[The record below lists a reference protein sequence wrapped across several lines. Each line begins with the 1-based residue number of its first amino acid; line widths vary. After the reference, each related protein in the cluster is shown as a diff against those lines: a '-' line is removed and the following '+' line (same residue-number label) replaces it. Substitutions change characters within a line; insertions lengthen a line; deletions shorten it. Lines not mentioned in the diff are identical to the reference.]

1 MELPKV
7 SIMVPVYNDG
17 AIIGRCIESL
27 RTQTYPEE
35 KIELLVID
43 DGSTDGIETW
53 FPQKYPEVKYIRKER
68 SGPDHSRNHAI
79 TIASGEILGFIDSDC
94 MADSNWIK
102 EGLSVL
108 LKEETSIVT
117 GPLVHGD
124 RILDKI
130 MALHEFGEFLSH
142 QNREAANFVTCN
154 LFIRREV
161 FQTLEFPTHVWMGGD
176 RLFAWKLHQLGFRM
190 RYHGPMR
197 VFHLPD
203 LRLRNLLARIKQY
216 SSKTISMRIA
226 DPSLPGGRLLRLSYF
241 SPLVLAGIRCL
252 IDIRNLIHNIKS
264 LKVSLLQFS
273 FLFLSVPILRTI
285 DLIFMESYLIQRRF
299 KKKVCEQDDTL

>member
-1 MELPKV
+1 MGLPKV
-7 SIMVPVYNDG
+7 SITIPIYNDG
-17 AIIGRCIESL
+17 ASIERCIESL
-27 RTQTYPEE
+27 RAQAYPEE
-35 KIELLVID
+35 KIELVVID

-53 FPQKYPEVKYIRKER
+53 FPRKYPEVKFIRRER

-94 MADSNWIK
+94 MADPNWIK

-108 LKEETSIVT
+108 LKEEASIVT

-124 RILDKI
+124 RILDKV

-142 QNREAANFVTCN
+142 RSREISNFVTCN
-154 LFIRREV
+154 LLVRREI
-161 FQTLEFPTHVWMGGD
+161 FQTLKFPTHVWMGGD
-176 RLFAWKLHQLGFRM
+176 RLFAWKLHQLGIRM

-197 VFHLPD
+197 VFHVPD
-203 LRLRNLLARIKQY
+203 LRHGNLLTRIKQY
-216 SSKTISMRIA
+216 SFKTIWMRIT

-273 FLFLSVPILRTI
+273 FLFLSVPILRAI
-285 DLIFMESYLIQRRF
+285 DLIFMESYLIQQRF
-299 KKKVCEQDDTL
+299 KRKVC